1 MSARRKLLW
10 ASVGVALLLAIV
22 SVADA
27 RGFRRYFR
35 LRQDIAEM
43 TERNRQTAAENRV
56 LVREIEALRTDPSAL
71 ERAAR
76 EELGFVKPGEV
87 VINLE

>member
-1 MSARRKLLW
+1 MVQRRKVLW
-10 ASVGVALLLAIV
+10 VALGLAGALSLV

-35 LRQDIAEM
+35 LRQDIHALE
-43 TERNRQTAAENRV
+43 ERNRALSAQNAAM
-56 LVREIEALRTDPSAL
+56 VREIEALRTDPRAL

-76 EELGFVKPGEV
+76 EELRFIKPGEV
-87 VINLE
+87 VFNLE